1 MLPVMLVNR
10 GAGGSQYPNVANS
23 ILWIDRFRSCTDSN
37 GLTRATVGDRVQTIP
52 LPAGWGASLGDGLV
66 RQGAALQ
73 KPRYDAGGLYNYL
86 NVTIMLLPAT
96 INLSGAFTAY
106 FVTNH
111 NNIAYPHAVFPI
123 SGNAGTY
130 GGVLADFNTSNLRCY
145 SDDAVTYIQSVSYT
159 PATLCM
165 VRIRRTSGNAMF
177 FAATGL
183 AEVSKGSTTYTWS
196 LDRIMA
202 RGGSVTDFT
211 AEGVYLNQW
220 VIVGEDTVSAGTDAV
235 IQAALLSLEPGLV
248 GI

>member
-1 MLPVMLVNR
+1 
-10 GAGGSQYPNVANS
+10 VA
-23 ILWIDRFRSCTDSN
+23 
-37 GLTRATVGDRVQTIP
+37 A
-52 LPAGWGASLGDGLV
+52 
-66 RQGAALQ
+66 
-73 KPRYDAGGLYNYL
+73 
-86 NVTIMLLPAT
+86 
-96 INLSGAFTAY
+96 
-106 FVTNH
+106 
-111 NNIAYPHAVFPI
+111 I